1 MRFRTIYVLLVAL
14 LLLGTALTPATAGAA
29 QPTLEWCSIN
39 VPGKDD
45 NTVVSP
51 SEVSD
56 IAVGSGGI
64 VYAID
69 GEYSGVYRSD
79 DAGISWEE
87 IGDYLTDAGAVLPA
101 SRIDIA
107 PDDANTIAVVTDN
120 GTKVFLSFDGGEKWL
135 DTFVP
140 VLSGNIQTI
149 CISPNYS
156 QDGERYREIA
166 IGTSDWGNN
175 SSTGQVW
182 ILQLGNMW
190 ASWINQELTI
200 DPLHVGGEVS
210 ALEYSPAYSKDR
222 TILIVTSTGSD
233 VAAGYQSKTFVCAGK
248 WDPATNIMLW
258 DSFTG
263 YPVEISSG
271 GDAPGVSYVHS
282 SLALP
287 SDYSSEE
294 AESRQLLVSCDR
306 EPDAND
312 DVYWIDDSTAHRLD
326 ADGGASIDLC
336 SIAYYGTIESGILL
350 AGDASPVSG
359 SLTVLVR
366 RSEAPFYIS
375 PTWDLSSVPPTGP
388 GNAMLGWSKDG
399 KIAYCGTGQNPGAG
413 TALDESALSAS
424 TDDGDRWRQM
434 GLMDT
439 FIEISDITV
448 TPDGDSL
455 FAITSS
461 TFGPEG
467 IWCSAGDPLNGHW
480 YRLLTMDTTSNT
492 IILKLSPYY
501 ENDDTIYATE
511 IGGNKMA
518 LSQGR
523 GNTWEWHFAPGPVI
537 DLVVEDNETLYV
549 ALPNGEVSKSIN
561 WARTWLEEAVETGL
575 PGINMLTLA
584 PNGTLFAGGTNGQ
597 IAYSTDGGDSFTII
611 GEQVGGN
618 NADVQV
624 ICDVNYLENSII
636 YAATDIP
643 DAGIWRWIIDRS
655 TKWEQIDKAI
665 TDLAD
670 GQEIGGFVMGT
681 EGTLY
686 ALRLE
691 PSSTITGGV
700 TRSLNPSSAECCD
713 GAVEFDLANE
723 SLPAGT
729 SFEINGGLISSS
741 HYPRLSGNDE
751 QNDLWALDSGNQ
763 LIYRFQDILCK
774 VGPPLYEPEDE
785 SILPVGACSC
795 EQVTCLF
802 LGWQELT
809 GAKTYEVGIY
819 RDPEC
824 IEDIWTGSSDC
835 ACDDIRA
842 VGEANSAILV
852 SNNDYYWRMR
862 SIEPLISPWS
872 DTWSFTIALAE
883 APAEFFPASGSTG
896 MTIRPAFTW
905 DSIAKADS
913 YEFILARDSDFSDL
927 VVNLTGAYALQ
938 TTAWKCDIDLDYSSR
953 YFWKVR
959 GITDISYGDWT
970 INTFSTGAAP
980 STPSPAAIAQPPA
993 PPPPMPE
1000 ATVPIPV
1007 YIYVIIGL
1015 GIALVVVMLVLIR
1028 RAGK

>member
-1 MRFRTIYVLLVAL
+1 MLLVAL
-14 LLLGTALTPATAGAA
+14 LLLGAALIPATAGAE
-29 QPTLEWCSIN
+29 QPALEWDSIN
-39 VPGKDD
+39 APGKDD

-69 GEYSGVYRSD
+69 GEYSGVFRSN

-87 IGDYLTDAGAVLPA
+87 IGDALTDAGAVLPA
-101 SRIDIA
+101 SFIAIA
-107 PDDANTIAVVTDN
+107 PDDTNTIAVVTDA
-120 GTKVFLSFDGGEKWL
+120 GTKVFLSFDGGDEWS

-140 VLSGNIQTI
+140 GLSGNIQAI
-149 CISPNYS
+149 AISPKYTIA
-156 QDGERYREIA
+156 GKRFREIA
-166 IGTSDWGNN
+166 IGTSEWGDN

-182 ILQLGNMW
+182 ILQLGSVW
-190 ASWINQELTI
+190 STWRNQELTI
-200 DPLHVGGEVS
+200 DPAHVGGEVS
-210 ALEYSPAYSKDR
+210 ALAYSPAYSRDR
-222 TILIVTSTGSD
+222 TILIVASTGSD
-233 VAAGYQSKTFVCAGK
+233 VAAAYQQSTFVCAGR
-248 WDPATNIMLW
+248 WDSATEMMLW

-263 YPVEISSG
+263 YPVEIGSG

-287 SDYSSEE
+287 ADYYGEE
-294 AESRQLLVSCDR
+294 EESRQLLVSCDR
-306 EPDAND
+306 EPDASD
-312 DVYWIDDSTAHRLD
+312 DVYWLDDNTAHRLD
-326 ADGGASIDLC
+326 TDGGVSIDIC
-336 SIAYYGTIESGILL
+336 SIAYYGTIESGMLL
-350 AGDASPVSG
+350 VGDASPVSG
-359 SLTVLVR
+359 SLTVQVR
-366 RSEAPFYIS
+366 RSEAPFHTS
-375 PTWDLSSVPPTGP
+375 PTWELSSVPPTGP
-388 GNAMLGWSKDG
+388 GNAVLGWSKDG

-439 FIEISDITV
+439 FIQISDITV
-448 TPDGDSL
+448 TPGGDSL
-455 FAITSS
+455 FATTSS

-467 IWCSAGDPLNGHW
+467 IWSSAGDPLNGHW
-480 YRLLTMDTTSNT
+480 YRLLTMDTSTNT
-492 IILKLSPYY
+492 IILRLSPYY
-501 ENDDTIYATE
+501 EDDDTIYATE
-511 IGGNKMA
+511 VEGNRMA
-518 LSQGR
+518 LSQSR

-537 DLVVEDNETLYV
+537 DLAVEDNETLYV

-584 PNGTLFAGGTNGQ
+584 PDGTLFAGGTNGQ
-597 IAYSTDGGDSFTII
+597 IAYSTDGGASFTII
-611 GEQVGGN
+611 DEPVGGN
-618 NADVQV
+618 NANVQV
-624 ICDVNYLENSII
+624 ICDVNYIENGII

-643 DAGIWRWIIDRS
+643 DAGIWRWVIDKS
-655 TKWEQIDKAI
+655 IEWEQIDEAI

-691 PSSTITGGV
+691 PASATTGGI

-729 SFEINGGLISSS
+729 SFEINGGTISSS
-741 HYPRLSGNDE
+741 HYPRSSGDDE
-751 QNDLWALDSGNQ
+751 QNDLWALDSSNQ

-774 VGPPLYEPEDE
+774 SGPTLDEPEDE
-785 SILPVGACSC
+785 SMLPIGPCSC

-809 GAKTYEVGIY
+809 GAITYELGIY

-824 IEDIWTGSSDC
+824 IEDIWTGSSDY

-842 VGEANSAILV
+842 VSGGNSAVLV
-852 SNNDYYWRMR
+852 SNNSYYWRMR

-872 DTWSFTIALAE
+872 DTWSFTITLAD
-883 APAEFFPASGSTG
+883 APAGFFPASGSTD

-905 DSIAKADS
+905 DSIAKASS
-913 YEFILARDSDFSDL
+913 YEFILARDSDFTNL
-927 VVNLTGAYALQ
+927 VVNLTGPDALP
-938 TTAWKCDIDLDYSSR
+938 TTAWKCDIDLDYSNR

-959 GITDISYGDWT
+959 GITNISYGDWT

-980 STPSPAAIAQPPA
+980 STPSPAVITQPSA
-993 PPPPMPE
+993 PPPPLPE
-1000 ATVPIPV
+1000 ATVSIPFF
-1007 YIYVIIGL
+1007 IIVIIGL
-1015 GIALVVVMLVLIR
+1015 GIALIVVLLILIIKQGR
-1028 RAGK
+1028 

>member
-1 MRFRTIYVLLVAL
+1 MLLIAL
-14 LLLGTALTPATAGAA
+14 LLLGAALVPATVGAK
-29 QPTLEWCSIN
+29 QPTLEWDSIN
-39 VPGKDD
+39 APGKDD

-56 IAVGSGGI
+56 IAVGGGGI

-87 IGDYLTDAGAVLPA
+87 IGDALVEAGAVLPA
-101 SRIDIA
+101 SKIAIA
-107 PDDANTIAVVTDN
+107 PDDSNTIAVVTDA
-120 GTKVFLSFDGGEKWL
+120 GTKVYLSFDGGDEWS

-140 VLSGNIQTI
+140 GLSGNIQAI
-149 CISPNYS
+149 AISPKYTV
-156 QDGERYREIA
+156 DGKRFREIA
-166 IGTSDWGNN
+166 IGTSEWGDN

-182 ILQLGNMW
+182 ILQLGSVW
-190 ASWINQELTI
+190 SSWKNQNLTI
-200 DPLHVGGEVS
+200 DLLHVGGEVS
-210 ALEYSPAYSKDR
+210 ALKYSPAYSRDG
-222 TILIVTSTGSD
+222 TILIVASTGSD
-233 VAAGYQSKTFVCAGK
+233 VAAAYQQRTFICAGK
-248 WDPATNIMLW
+248 WDPATKIMLW

-263 YPVEISSG
+263 YPVEIGNG

-287 SDYSSEE
+287 SDYSSDKEE
-294 AESRQLLVSCDR
+294 TLQFLVSCDR
-306 EPDAND
+306 EPDASD

-326 ADGGASIDLC
+326 TDGGASIDIC
-336 SIAYYGTIESGILL
+336 SIAYYGTIESGMLL
-350 AGDASPVSG
+350 VGDASPVSG
-359 SLTVLVR
+359 SLTVQVR
-366 RSEAPFYIS
+366 RTEAPFHTL
-375 PTWDLSSVPPTGP
+375 PTWEMSFVPPTGP
-388 GNAMLGWSKDG
+388 GNAVLGWSKDG

-439 FIEISDITV
+439 FIEISGIAV
-448 TPDGDSL
+448 TPSGNSL
-455 FAITSS
+455 YVTTSS

-467 IWCSAGDPLNGHW
+467 IWSSAGDPLNGHW
-480 YRLLTMDTTSNT
+480 YRLLTMDTSTDT
-492 IILKLSPYY
+492 IILRLSPYY
-501 ENDDTIYATE
+501 EDDDTIYATE
-511 IGGNKMA
+511 VGGTRMA
-518 LSQGR
+518 LSQNR
-523 GNTWEWHFAPGPVI
+523 GNTWEWHYAPGPVI
-537 DLVVEDNETLYV
+537 DLAVEDNETLYA
-549 ALPNGEVSKSIN
+549 ALPGGEVSKSIN
-561 WARTWLEEAVETGL
+561 WARTWMEEAVETGL

-597 IAYSTDGGDSFTII
+597 IAYSTDGGASFTII
-611 GEQVGGN
+611 DEPVGGGSGN
-618 NADVQV
+618 INVLAD
-624 ICDVNYLENSII
+624 INYTENGII

-643 DAGIWRWIIDRS
+643 DAGIWRWVIGDS
-655 TKWEQIDKAI
+655 SEWEQIDKAV
-665 TDLAD
+665 TELAD

-691 PSSTITGGV
+691 PASPTTGGI

-729 SFEINGGLISSS
+729 SFAINGGLISSS
-741 HYPRLSGNDE
+741 HYPRLSGDEE
-751 QNDLWALDSGNQ
+751 QNDLWALDSVNQ

-774 VGPPLYEPEDE
+774 SGPELNEPEDE
-785 SILPVGACSC
+785 SILPIGPCSC

-802 LGWQELT
+802 LGWQDLT

-824 IEDIWTGSSDC
+824 MEDIWTGSSDY

-842 VGEANSAILV
+842 VGEGNSAVLV
-852 SNNDYYWRMR
+852 SNNSYYWRMR

-872 DTWSFTIALAE
+872 DTWSFTIALAD
-883 APAEFFPASGSTG
+883 APVGFFPASGSTE

-905 DSIAKADS
+905 DSIAKASS
-913 YEFILARDSDFSDL
+913 YEFILARDSDFTDL
-927 VVNLTGAYALQ
+927 VVNITGTDALT
-938 TTAWKCDIDLDYSSR
+938 TTAWKCDIDLDYSSS

-959 GITDISYGDWT
+959 GITEISYGDWT
-970 INTFSTGAAP
+970 TNTFSTGAAP
-980 STPSPAAIAQPPA
+980 STPSSVITAQPTA
-993 PPPPMPE
+993 PPPPLPE
-1000 ATVPIPV
+1000 ATVSVPFFVI
-1007 YIYVIIGL
+1007 VIIGL
-1015 GIALVVVMLVLIR
+1015 GIALIVVLLILIIKQGR
-1028 RAGK
+1028 